1 MHTYESNGF
10 LFHHNSDMNGDVIIV
25 NKNNGEELEVD
36 GEAILDFVANYIRN
50 EKIAKL
56 ENSTNKEILEG
67 RH

>member
-10 LFHHNSDMNGDVIIV
+10 LFHHNSDMGGDVIIV

-36 GEAILDFVANYIRN
+36 GQAILDFVANYIRN

-67 RH
+67 RY